1 MSFWGRSP
9 KNLKSRIL
17 RFAQNDSDAIISQ
30 PFMNFFK
37 SIIAYLCF
45 FTFIPAYTQAQEV
58 LEYLGAITPK
68 ESNLLKEPSSVV
80 VEKDGR
86 IIISDTGGNDLK
98 FYYPLQDSF
107 VKLKGDE
114 KQKISKPRD
123 VKVSPD
129 GSIVVADTGNSR
141 ILVLDHMGNLLFSFG
156 SSGKDPGF
164 FKYPEGLTVDNH
176 GRIYVADTG
185 NYRIQIFS
193 KDGIF
198 TKTFGK
204 YGNKDNEFLSP
215 AGISIYQDKF
225 IFVVDSKKNHIM
237 KFDIEGNFISR
248 FGQGGKGDGQ
258 FENPTK
264 VDVDS
269 SGNILVADPHNY
281 RIQKFTL
288 DGKFINAI
296 GSKGRGRGQFM
307 DPRGIYI
314 DTFDKI
320 YIMDSQIKN
329 IQIFK
334 FTLPLAKKEG
344 KGVMFNPPSA
354 PKDLKATYSNGE
366 ITVSWGKNPEADM
379 DHYNLYKKDS
389 KSDQLIEISDIKET
403 LYKDKNIKEGLT
415 YTYSIKAVDA
425 EKLSSPMSEIKSV
438 TADIAGV
445 TKKARVAVFNFKET
459 SEKARAGG
467 FGDAIAEF
475 LTTSLVNLGYFD
487 VVEREQLKKIIE
499 EQSLSQ
505 TGALDAAQKIGEI
518 MGVDVF
524 IAGSVTQ
531 LGDLIEI
538 DSRLIDLITGKV
550 ITAQNVSSEGLQ
562 KVRESVKDMANKIVT
577 NYHLQ
582 LGSLFGIVNP
592 HDTEITVALESN
604 GKLYTSSKV
613 NKENGR
619 YNFSGLLAGT
629 YQIKIL
635 TDKYEASN
643 LPQNLAIVGGQR
655 TEIPE
660 IQLTSKEVAKKPVSE
675 IPPPQIQTPVSPPP
689 PQETVTIVTTP
700 PTEKEPPAPA
710 KASTVVPP
718 STPAPEP
725 AVPEEKKAESGK
737 AEVNDEKQPEVK
749 EEPET
754 TETPKGEQEQKL
766 N

>member
-1 MSFWGRSP
+1 MPLPLPSTFMKSFKRAVISFVF
-9 KNLKSRIL
+9 LIL
-17 RFAQNDSDAIISQ
+17 LST
-30 PFMNFFK
+30 PV
-37 SIIAYLCF
+37 Y
-45 FTFIPAYTQAQEV
+45 PQEV

-68 ESNLLKEPSSVV
+68 ESKLLKEPSSVV

-86 IIISDTGGNDLK
+86 IIISDIGGNDLK

-129 GSIVVADTGNSR
+129 GNIVVADTGNSR
-141 ILVLDHMGNLLFSFG
+141 ILVLDRMGNILFSFG
-156 SSGKDPGF
+156 SSGKEPGF
-164 FKYPEGLTVDNH
+164 FRYPEGLAIDNN

-204 YGNKDNEFLSP
+204 YGNKDNEFFSP
-215 AGISIYQDKF
+215 TGISIYQNKF
-225 IFVVDSKKNHIM
+225 IFVVDSKKNNIL

-264 VDVDS
+264 VDVDTN
-269 SGNILVADPHNY
+269 GNILVADPENY
-281 RIQKFTL
+281 RIQRFTL

-296 GSKGRGRGQFM
+296 GSKGSGRGQFM

-334 FTLPLAKKEG
+334 FTVPHAKKEE
-344 KGVMFNPPSA
+344 KGVMFNPPFT
-354 PKDLKATYSNGE
+354 PKGLKVTYSNGE
-366 ITVSWGKNPEADM
+366 ITVSWEKNAETDM

-389 KSDQLIEISDIKET
+389 KSDQFIEISDIKET
-403 LYKDKNIKEGLT
+403 LYKDKNIKEGLA

-425 EKLSSPMSEIKSV
+425 EKLSSPMSELKSV
-438 TADIAGV
+438 TAEIAGV
-445 TKKARVAVFNFKET
+445 TKKAKVAVFTFKEA
-459 SEKARAGG
+459 SEKAKAGG

-475 LTTSLVNLGYFD
+475 LTTSLVNLNYFD

-505 TGALDAAQKIGEI
+505 TGALEAAQKIGEI

-531 LGDLIEI
+531 LGELIEI
-538 DSRLIDLITGKV
+538 DSRLIDNITGKV

-562 KVRESVKDMANKIVT
+562 KVREAVKEMANKIVT

-582 LGSLFGIVNP
+582 LGSLFGVVNP
-592 HDTEITVALESN
+592 HDTDISIALESN

-619 YNFSGLLAGT
+619 YNFSGLLAGD

-635 TDKYEASN
+635 SDKYEVAN
-643 LPQNLAIVGGQR
+643 LPQSLAIAGGQK

-660 IQLTSKEVAKKPVSE
+660 IKLTSKEIAKKPVPE
-675 IPPPQIQTPVSPPP
+675 TIPSQVQTPAPPPP
-689 PQETVTIVTTP
+689 PQEPSISSA
-700 PTEKEPPAPA
+700 PTEAPTVVLPPA
-710 KASTVVPP
+710 
-718 STPAPEP
+718 
-725 AVPEEKKAESGK
+725 AVSEEKKVEPDK
-737 AEVNDEKQPEVK
+737 AEVKDEKQPEMK
-749 EEPET
+749 KEPET
-754 TETPKGEQEQKL
+754 TETPKGE
-766 N
+766 